1 MEGVIVR
8 NEKMEG
14 PLCTNC
20 RANGANTAPCAG
32 LTNIIA
38 TSVTILDP
46 ISQSTHL
53 AIPWR
58 DVPLTLS

>member
-1 MEGVIVR
+1 MKKNGR
-8 NEKMEG
+8 PAG
-14 PLCTNC
+14 TNF

-32 LTNIIA
+32 LTNIMA
-38 TSVTILDP
+38 TSVGTLDA

-58 DVPLTLS
+58 DVPLPLS

>member
-1 MEGVIVR
+1 MVR
-8 NEKMEG
+8 NEKIEG
-14 PLCTNC
+14 PLCTNF

-32 LTNIIA
+32 LINIIA
-38 TSVTILDP
+38 TSDRISEL
-46 ISQSTHL
+46 ISQLTHL